1 MRNFFLDKSSSM
13 DNKKLVDEILRNFKG
28 DSLNALDTHISSV
41 LRDLYK
47 VKELVQVIRV
57 DTEDSSDPNLNR
69 KMRKHYP
76 H

>member
-69 KMRKHYP
+69 KMRKHY
-76 H
+76 HH